1 MEDNTRLIESLLER
15 ASEYGKTSYELAKL
29 NIVDKTSDSISS
41 FLPHSFIVGI
51 IVSFLLFLNLG
62 VSFWL
67 GELLGRI
74 YYGFFIVAGVYALL
88 AVVIHFFLRKFLKR
102 VLYDYLIREMLK

>member
-41 FLPHSFIVGI
+41 FLPHSFIVSI
-51 IVSFLLFLNLG
+51 IVSFLLFINLG
-62 VSFWL
+62 VSLWL

-74 YYGFFIVAGVYALL
+74 YYGFFIVAGFYALL
-88 AVVIHFFLRKFLKR
+88 AFVIHFLLRKFLKR